1 MPRREEIIVG
11 LDIGTTK
18 VAAIVGAVSGSD
30 VEIIGLG
37 TAPSRGL
44 NRGVVVNIDATVAS
58 IQRATKEA
66 AEMAGCEITT
76 VYAGIAGNHIR
87 GQNSQGMEAVRGR
100 EVREEDVTRVIQKA
114 KAVPVPMDREIIHVL
129 PQEFVVDQQDGIRE
143 PVGMA
148 GVRLEVKAHI
158 VTAAVTIAQNIIK
171 CCNRCGLDVAG
182 LVLQPLASAM
192 AVLDDNERELGV
204 ALIDIGGGTTDM
216 TVYVDG
222 SVVHTAVLGVAGNHI
237 TQDIAKILCTPRSDA
252 ERLKAGAGCA
262 LSSMAHR
269 EEIIDVPSVG
279 GRPPQTLPRWR
290 LAEIIEARATELYEM
305 CDTVLERAGLRD
317 MLGAG
322 AVITGGTSLVEGIEE
337 LGVQVLRM
345 PVRRG
350 VPRGVG
356 ELGELVKSP
365 VYSTGVGLV
374 LYGARQG
381 GARLSAGDNGVV
393 RRVGH
398 RMKDWIKELFL

>member
-1 MPRREEIIVG
+1 MSRREEIIVG

-18 VAAIVGAVSGSD
+18 VAAIVGAVSGSE
-30 VEIIGLG
+30 VQIIGLG

-58 IQRATKEA
+58 IQRAIKEA
-66 AEMAGCEITT
+66 AEMAGCEITS

-114 KAVPVPMDREIIHVL
+114 KAVPIPMDREIIHVL

-158 VTAAVTIAQNIIK
+158 VTAAVSSAQNIVK

-204 ALIDIGGGTTDM
+204 VLIDIGGGTTDM

-222 SVVHTAVLGVAGNHI
+222 SVVHTAVLGVAGNHV
-237 TQDIAKILCTPRSDA
+237 TQDVAKILCTPRSDA
-252 ERLKAGAGCA
+252 DRLKASAGCA

-269 EEIIDVPSVG
+269 
-279 GRPPQTLPRWR
+279 
-290 LAEIIEARATELYEM
+290 
-305 CDTVLERAGLRD
+305 
-317 MLGAG
+317 
-322 AVITGGTSLVEGIEE
+322 
-337 LGVQVLRM
+337 
-345 PVRRG
+345 
-350 VPRGVG
+350 
-356 ELGELVKSP
+356 
-365 VYSTGVGLV
+365 
-374 LYGARQG
+374 
-381 GARLSAGDNGVV
+381 
-393 RRVGH
+393 
-398 RMKDWIKELFL
+398 

>member
-58 IQRATKEA
+58 IQRAIKEA

-100 EVREEDVTRVIQKA
+100 EVRDEDVTRVIQKA
-114 KAVPVPMDREIIHVL
+114 KAVPIPMDREIIHVL

-143 PVGMA
+143 PVGMS

-158 VTAAVTIAQNIIK
+158 VTAAVSSAQNIVK
-171 CCNRCGLDVAG
+171 CANRCGLNVAE

-216 TVYVDG
+216 TIYVDG
-222 SVVHTAVLGVAGNHI
+222 SVVHTAVLGVAGNHV

-252 ERLKAGAGCA
+252 DRLKVGAGCA

-269 EEIIDVPSVG
+269 EETIEVPSVG
-279 GRPPQTLPRWR
+279 GRAPQVLPRWR
-290 LAEIIEARATELYEM
+290 LAEIIEARITELYEL
-305 CDTVLERAGLRD
+305 CDTVLERAGLREL
-317 MLGAG
+317 LGAG

-337 LGVQVLRM
+337 LGVQALRM

-356 ELGELVKSP
+356 ELGELVRSP
-365 VYSTGVGLV
+365 VYATGVGLV

-381 GARLSAGDNGVV
+381 RAVLAGGEGVV
-393 RRVGH
+393 GRARHRV
-398 RMKDWIKELFL
+398 RDWFKELFF